1 MKAEKMKHNT
11 LNNSLNIL
19 QLYIYIRILILI

>member
-1 MKAEKMKHNT
+1 MKAKKMKHNT